1 MLTLSR
7 VRGGFALAC
16 LAMAV
21 TAAVL
26 LSSCQKSSPPPT
38 AAQAPEAQA
47 APAPSAQQGSS
58 SSSTPAP
65 AQGSAAAPLTSQSQ
79 TPPLASAD
87 TPRPDRD
94 DFPKFTDKRAS
105 SRTTETTHAGA
116 RTPPKLDR
124 PQPAPPPAR
133 AVITERLEPVAP
145 MAYEKR
151 HIEVRQVPSG
161 TEQQSD
167 EESLKAMRLA
177 QLRAQW
183 LTQSQQSMHYN
194 PSTRSMSQAAEESI
208 RHETAQRATG
218 ATKTTAT
225 ATPPPPLVTPPATT
239 ASLPPFEWPP
249 PQPSEQYVLPR
260 SVFGA
265 PSAELQFADV
275 DRVLVSALGAAGYSE
290 RSYYAVPD
298 GFALATRIEQI
309 DADGTPKPPPAR
321 FALDPQPVSMW
332 RFNDYFQ
339 ALIKGVPGY
348 YRVLVFVLT
357 DASFRASG
365 QRPSEAQAIAFV
377 SAGDNVLPPEVGALP
392 FAPAVNCTVLI
403 YEFTRQPGADSAAQ
417 FAQPGRLDAMTH
429 LVKSGLWT
437 RLSGR

>member
-1 MLTLSR
+1 
-7 VRGGFALAC
+7 
-16 LAMAV
+16 
-21 TAAVL
+21 
-26 LSSCQKSSPPPT
+26 
-38 AAQAPEAQA
+38 
-47 APAPSAQQGSS
+47 
-58 SSSTPAP
+58 
-65 AQGSAAAPLTSQSQ
+65 
-79 TPPLASAD
+79 
-87 TPRPDRD
+87 
-94 DFPKFTDKRAS
+94 
-105 SRTTETTHAGA
+105 
-116 RTPPKLDR
+116 
-124 PQPAPPPAR
+124 
-133 AVITERLEPVAP
+133 

-151 HIEVRQVPSG
+151 RIEVRQVPSG
-161 TEQQSD
+161 TEQHSD

-183 LTQSQQSMHYN
+183 LAQSQQSMHYN
-194 PSTRSMSQAAEESI
+194 PSTGSISQAADAYI

-218 ATKTTAT
+218 ATKTTAA
-225 ATPPPPLVTPPATT
+225 ATPPPLVTTPATT
-239 ASLPPFEWPP
+239 ASLPTFDWPP

-265 PSAELQFADV
+265 PSADLHFADV

-290 RSYYAVPD
+290 RSYYAVVD

-321 FALDPQPVSMW
+321 FALDPQPVSLW
-332 RFNDYFQ
+332 RFNDYLQ

-365 QRPSEAQAIAFV
+365 QRPTEAQAIAFV
-377 SAGDNVLPPEVGALP
+377 SAGANVLPPEVGALP

-403 YEFTRQPGADSAAQ
+403 YEFTRKPGADSDATQ